1 MFPSPDAIDGGAV
14 PTGTVPEESF
24 EDLYEHAPC
33 GYLTATLDG
42 VVLRVNATLCGWLR
56 REPAEVIGASLE
68 STLSVGSRL
77 FYQTRYL
84 PTLRLNGEVRDA
96 VLEFERGDGGTL
108 PALVSSTVV
117 EPSGGGTAVVRTAVL
132 DATGR
137 RDYERELLESRRAA
151 ERSEARVRVLQEAAA
166 SFGAAATEEALAAA
180 LMAAARRASD
190 AGAAAVMLA
199 TGSAPLQVKAGERAL
214 GPTVARIAAE
224 PEPEAMRAGETVTV
238 ADLAA
243 AERQFPG
250 LMERMR
256 AVRLEALSVVPLIV
270 DETPVGVLA
279 CYFGRHRAFDDEAIE
294 LQESLARLAAQVLQR
309 IRLQAEL
316 ERMAL
321 HDQLTG
327 LANRS
332 LLQTRLTQVLAS
344 AERYGRPMAVVFL
357 DLDGFK
363 RINDKLGHGIGDVAL
378 RDVAHALERVVRVSD
393 TLARFGGDE
402 FVVVCEDADEAGA
415 LRVAERIRRAV
426 ELPLHGVPSAFTL
439 TASVGIAVHDPRK
452 GRAASA
458 EKLIRAADEAQYES
472 KRAGKDRV
480 TVVAV

>member
-1 MFPSPDAIDGGAV
+1 MTPHPDSRGIAD
-14 PTGTVPEESF
+14 PTSTAPEESL

-33 GYLTATLDG
+33 GYLTSTLDG
-42 VVLRVNATLCGWLR
+42 TVLRANSTFCNLIG
-56 REPAEVIGASLE
+56 RERGDVLGASLE
-68 STLSVGSRL
+68 SMLTVGSRL

-84 PTLRLNGEVRDA
+84 PTLRLNGEVREA
-96 VLEFERGDGGTL
+96 VLELERGDGGTL
-108 PALVSSTVV
+108 PSLVTSMVV
-117 EPSGGGTAVVRTAVL
+117 EPSVGAAFVRTAVF

-151 ERSEARVRVLQEAAA
+151 ERSEARVRVLQAASA
-166 SFGAAATEEALAAA
+166 SFGAAATEESLASALVG
-180 LMAAARRASD
+180 AARDAFD
-190 AGAAAVMLA
+190 AGSAAVLLA
-199 TGSAPLQVKAGERAL
+199 TGSAPLQVKAGTRAL

-224 PEPEAMRAGETVTV
+224 PEPEVMRSAEAVTV
-238 ADLAA
+238 SNLED

-250 LMERMR
+250 LAERMR
-256 AVRLEALSVVPLIV
+256 AARLESLSAVPLLV
-270 DETPVGVLA
+270 DEVPAGVLA
-279 CYFGRHRAFDDEAIE
+279 CYFGRQRTLDEDALE

-316 ERMAL
+316 TRMAL

-332 LLQTRLTQVLAS
+332 MLQTRLVQVLAS

-378 RDVAHALERVVRVSD
+378 RDVAHALQRVVRVSD

-402 FVVVCEDADEAGA
+402 FVVVCEDAGESDA
-415 LRVAERIRRAV
+415 RTVAERVRQAV

-439 TASVGIAVHDPRK
+439 TASIGIAVHNPRA
-452 GRAASA
+452 GRAISA
-458 EKLIRAADEAQYES
+458 EKLLTAADEAQYES
-472 KRAGKDRV
+472 KRAGKNRV
-480 TVVAV
+480 TVVSV